1 MARARAGRHRLPML
15 AALGLF
21 VFDTDTTLFEKMQR
35 ERDWRHPRT
44 DRFGA
49 RPAAQF
55 AGPGEDRVT
64 LSGTLVP
71 ELMGDYYALETL
83 AQMAAE
89 GEAWPLVDGY
99 GNVIGT
105 FTIERL
111 TEDRGNLLDL
121 GEARRNDFTIELSRV
136 D

>member
-1 MARARAGRHRLPML
+1 ML

-21 VFDTDTTLFEKMQR
+21 VFDIDSVLFDKLQR

-44 DRFGA
+44 ERFGA

-55 AGPGEDRVT
+55 AGPGEDRIT
-64 LSGTLVP
+64 LSGMLVP
-71 ELMGDYYALETL
+71 EIMGDYYALETL

-111 TEDRGNLLDL
+111 TEDRGNLLNA
-121 GEARRNDFTIELSRV
+121 GEARRTDFTLELSRV

>member
-1 MARARAGRHRLPML
+1 ML
-15 AALGLF
+15 AALGMF
-21 VFDTDTTLFEKMQR
+21 AFETDTTLFEKMQR

-55 AGPGEDRVT
+55 AGPGEDRIT

-71 ELMGDYYALETL
+71 ELVGDYYALETL
-83 AQMAAE
+83 AEMAAE

-111 TEDRGNLLDL
+111 TEDRSNLLNS
-121 GEARRNDFTIELSRV
+121 GEARRTDFTLELSRV

>member
-1 MARARAGRHRLPML
+1 ML

-21 VFDTDTTLFEKMQR
+21 VFDVDTALFDKIRR
-35 ERDWRHPRT
+35 ERDWRNPRT

-55 AGPGEDRVT
+55 AGPGEDRIT

-71 ELMGDYYALETL
+71 ELVGDYYALETL

-89 GEAWPLVDGY
+89 GEAWPLIDGY
-99 GNVIGT
+99 GNVLGT

-111 TEDRGNLLDL
+111 TEDKGNLLDL

>member
-1 MARARAGRHRLPML
+1 ML

-21 VFDTDTTLFEKMQR
+21 VFHTETALYDKVQR

-55 AGPGEDRVT
+55 AGPGEDRIT
-64 LSGTLVP
+64 LSGSLVP
-71 ELMGDYYALETL
+71 ELVGDYYAIETL

-89 GEAWPLVDGY
+89 GEAHILMDGY
-99 GNVIGT
+99 GNQIGL

-111 TEDRGNLLDL
+111 TEDKGNLLDL

>member
-1 MARARAGRHRLPML
+1 ML

-21 VFDTDTTLFEKMQR
+21 VFETDTALFDKMQR

-55 AGPGEDRVT
+55 AGPGEDRIT

-71 ELMGDYYALETL
+71 ELVGSYYALETL

-89 GEAWPLVDGY
+89 GEAWPLVDGNGY
-99 GNVIGT
+99 VIGT

-111 TEDRGNLLDL
+111 TEDRGNLLDR
-121 GEARRNDFTIELSRV
+121 GEARRTDFTLELSRV

>member
-1 MARARAGRHRLPML
+1 ML

-21 VFDTDTTLFEKMQR
+21 VFETDSVLFDKLQR

-44 DRFGA
+44 ERFGA

-55 AGPGEDRVT
+55 AGPGEDRIT
-64 LSGTLVP
+64 LSGMLVP
-71 ELMGDYYALETL
+71 EIMGDYYALETL

-111 TEDRGNLLDL
+111 TEDRGNLLDA
-121 GEARRNDFTIELSRV
+121 GEARRTNFTLELSRA